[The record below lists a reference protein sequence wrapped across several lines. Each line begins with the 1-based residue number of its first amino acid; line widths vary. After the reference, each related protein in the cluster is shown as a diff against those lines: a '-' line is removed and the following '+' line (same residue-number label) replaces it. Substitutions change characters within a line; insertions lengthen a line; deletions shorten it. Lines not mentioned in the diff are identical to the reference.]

1 MQIFNTLTRQK
12 EEFVP
17 QVPGEYRIYV
27 CGPTVYNY
35 IHIGNARPL
44 IVFDTLRRYLEYRG
58 NKVIYVSNITDID
71 DKLIKK
77 GQEEGTS
84 MKEVAQRF
92 EAEYLKDAAG
102 LNCKKPTV
110 QPRATEHIQQILD
123 IVKDLIESGHAYVA
137 KNGDVYFRLRRLEG
151 RKARRARMGEP
162 LRHGPPGLAHR
173 VQRHEPHPSGQ
184 DHRPPLRRSGPHL
197 PPPRE

>member
-58 NKVIYVSNITDID
+58 NKVFYVSNITDID

-77 GQEEGTS
+77 GQEEGILLAS
-84 MKEVAQRF
+84 RSFLNAQRSRSRMLNSFSSSEVA
-92 EAEYLKDAAG
+92 LAA
-102 LNCKKPTV
+102 LYSM
-110 QPRATEHIQQILD
+110 A
-123 IVKDLIESGHAYVA
+123 
-137 KNGDVYFRLRRLEG
+137 
-151 RKARRARMGEP
+151 
-162 LRHGPPGLAHR
+162 
-173 VQRHEPHPSGQ
+173 
-184 DHRPPLRRSGPHL
+184 
-197 PPPRE
+197 

>member
-110 QPRATEHIQQILD
+110 GTTLLSACSSPALSCCGWAALPRQT
-123 IVKDLIESGHAYVA
+123 
-137 KNGDVYFRLRRLEG
+137 
-151 RKARRARMGEP
+151 
-162 LRHGPPGLAHR
+162 
-173 VQRHEPHPSGQ
+173 
-184 DHRPPLRRSGPHL
+184 RRSL
-197 PPPRE
+197 PTVTAPCFTACPSLKPF

>member
-110 QPRATEHIQQILD
+110 QPLLTSSLIKFLQSRNHCVHIFLGGCSSMQISCQVLAFCQN
-123 IVKDLIESGHAYVA
+123 LIHSLADASG
-137 KNGDVYFRLRRLEG
+137 
-151 RKARRARMGEP
+151 
-162 LRHGPPGLAHR
+162 GLIFT
-173 VQRHEPHPSGQ
+173 
-184 DHRPPLRRSGPHL
+184 
-197 PPPRE
+197 

>member
-110 QPRATEHIQQILD
+110 QPRATEHHHPLSLLRSTRSLMFLYIPVKPCLIYFEIL
-123 IVKDLIESGHAYVA
+123 
-137 KNGDVYFRLRRLEG
+137 
-151 RKARRARMGEP
+151 
-162 LRHGPPGLAHR
+162 
-173 VQRHEPHPSGQ
+173 
-184 DHRPPLRRSGPHL
+184 L
-197 PPPRE
+197 PFL

>member
-110 QPRATEHIQQILD
+110 GMTLLSACSSPAL
-123 IVKDLIESGHAYVA
+123 SCCGWVA
-137 KNGDVYFRLRRLEG
+137 LPQLT
-151 RKARRARMGEP
+151 
-162 LRHGPPGLAHR
+162 
-173 VQRHEPHPSGQ
+173 
-184 DHRPPLRRSGPHL
+184 RRSSPTVTAPCFTAYPSL
-197 PPPRE
+197 KLF

>member
-17 QVPGEYRIYV
+17 QTPGEYRIYV

-58 NKVIYVSNITDID
+58 AKVQYVSNITDID
-71 DKLIKK
+71 DKLIAK
-77 GQEEGTS
+77 GKEEGTS
-84 MKEVAQRF
+84 MKQVAQRF

-102 LNCKKPTV
+102 LNCLAPTV
-110 QPRATEHIQQILD
+110 QPRATEHIPQIP
-123 IVKDLIESGHAYVA
+123 VH
-137 KNGDVYFRLRRLEG
+137 RG
-151 RKARRARMGEP
+151 R
-162 LRHGPPGLAHR
+162 PGGVWSCVCGKEWGCLLPGQERPR
-173 VQRHEPHPSGQ
+173 VRQAQPSEAG
-184 DHRPPLRRSGPHL
+184 
-197 PPPRE
+197 

>member
-1 MQIFNTLTRQK
+1 MLLLLQIILCCLLYLALVK
-12 EEFVP
+12 CAV
-17 QVPGEYRIYV
+17 
-27 CGPTVYNY
+27 PTVYNY

-92 EAEYLKDAAG
+92 EAEYLKDAEG

-123 IVKDLIESGHAYVA
+123 IVKDLIDSVEPSKPKEASQTA
-137 KNGDVYFRLRRLEG
+137 RS
-151 RKARRARMGEP
+151 APSRRA
-162 LRHGPPGLAHR
+162 AAK
-173 VQRHEPHPSGQ
+173 
-184 DHRPPLRRSGPHL
+184 
-197 PPPRE
+197 

>member
-58 NKVIYVSNITDID
+58 NKVFYVSNITDID

-84 MKEVAQRF
+84 MKEALSALRPSTSRMPP
-92 EAEYLKDAAG
+92 AS
-102 LNCKKPTV
+102 T
-110 QPRATEHIQQILD
+110 
-123 IVKDLIESGHAYVA
+123 A
-137 KNGDVYFRLRRLEG
+137 KS
-151 RKARRARMGEP
+151 P
-162 LRHGPPGLAHR
+162 PCSPGL
-173 VQRHEPHPSGQ
+173 PSTSS
-184 DHRPPLRRSGPHL
+184 RSWIS
-197 PPPRE
+197 

>member
-110 QPRATEHIQQILD
+110 QPRATEQI
-123 IVKDLIESGHAYVA
+123 
-137 KNGDVYFRLRRLEG
+137 G
-151 RKARRARMGEP
+151 R
-162 LRHGPPGLAHR
+162 AH
-173 VQRHEPHPSGQ
+173 V
-184 DHRPPLRRSGPHL
+184 
-197 PPPRE
+197 